1 MQRNRMDT
9 KVDDAHALSMYF
21 AYGSNLDQAQMSQRC
36 PMAKGLGVAVL
47 DGHRLSFTAFS
58 RRWRGGVADVVEAMG
73 HKVWGFLY
81 ELTPADLSALDAYE
95 GYPHLYD
102 RRLLHV
108 VPEVH
113 HAAVEAWVYFV
124 ASKRD
129 FVTPSA
135 EYLAVLVECAKAF
148 GFPQQYV
155 TDLESTPVR

>member
-1 MQRNRMDT
+1 MDS
-9 KVDDAHALSMYF
+9 KVGDAHAVSMYF
-21 AYGSNLDQAQMSQRC
+21 AYGSNLSQAQMGVRC

-47 DGHRLSFTAFS
+47 ESHRLSFTAFS
-58 RRWRGGVADVVEAMG
+58 RGWDGGVADVVEAVG
-73 HKVWGFLY
+73 DEVWGFLY
-81 ELTPADLSALDAYE
+81 ELTPEDLSALDAYE

-108 VPEVH
+108 TQEVNH
-113 HAAVEAWVYFV
+113 SAVEAWVYFV
-124 ASKRD
+124 ASKQD

-135 EYLAVLVECAKAF
+135 RYLAVLVECAKEF